1 MAFVDTGVFVAA
13 LNRKDKFHVYG
24 KCLLE
29 KAFLSFKKVYTSDYV
44 LDECISVAWSR
55 TKNADLILQLDR
67 IIQESE
73 KTELLKIDEVAFS
86 TAKSYLRKYP
96 NLVATLTDWTSL
108 VLMNNNRIRIVLSF
122 DSDFDRVK
130 ALPEFSGI
138 TRVSRDVDL
147 V

>member
-1 MAFVDTGVFVAA
+1 M
-13 LNRKDKFHVYG
+13 
-24 KCLLE
+24 LLS
-29 KAFLSFKKVYTSDYV
+29 LVGSFGNNPKPLWKV
-44 LDECISVAWSR
+44 
-55 TKNADLILQLDR
+55 
-67 IIQESE
+67 QEN
-73 KTELLKIDEVAFS
+73 DAFS

-96 NLVATLTDWTSL
+96 SLVATLTDWTSL